1 MAVDNSATIVKIRA
15 EIEGLQG
22 LNQLKTAIRGID
34 REAKNAGN
42 DLNLVNSRIKEL
54 SQVTGNSINN
64 LRLQKQAFEAV
75 RNSARIG
82 SIEYKNATQRIKELN
97 RELAKTQTAGGGG
110 GRLASLGAVASAGF
124 FGGPE
129 ALLGAGIGAV
139 FGPQGAFA
147 GAAIGA
153 QVAQF
158 RKGIAEASSYAAEIK
173 KLNIALEG
181 ITKTTE
187 EYQAAQAAIAEVTER
202 LNVPVLEATQGF
214 TRLTAAVKG
223 AGGNVADS
231 KIVFDGITNAIKAT
245 GGSAEDVQGA
255 ILAMSQVFS
264 KGKVSAEE
272 LQGQLGER
280 LPGAV
285 TLFAEA
291 TGRTLPQ
298 LAKDLEAGTIG
309 LNDLM
314 QFAIALSNRYA
325 NDASKMAQS
334 TEEAGARMK
343 VALDELKR
351 NFGDLFK
358 PVGAGIQDLITKLIQ
373 FANQIFKTA
382 QLTNKLKE
390 YSKGISPGKEEEL
403 LGEARRIGA
412 MRALPRGRRDV
423 PYEKLS
429 RAEQNLIQN
438 EVYGYNVQMLGGA
451 GIFKNTGILGE
462 LRRDYMT
469 KQLYEFGALQAPAA
483 AAMTTFQEPK
493 PTKDPTKT
501 GRKIPVQRLADL
513 EARSELGFELA
524 QKQLRVQELITEAKN
539 KGNQY
544 DAAVLPLIGNILQ
557 QSTKIQAAE
566 QKVTDLT
573 ENKAE
578 LLKQGMS
585 VREWN
590 SRYDVAAETIETERL
605 NRQTAFLKLQQQ
617 EGEIS
622 KKVLEEETAAR
633 LILNRAMEDLQQQN
647 ILVTEEDRKRFEINR
662 ALADLADQLKGKLSD
677 PEIQEAL
684 KAMRKQFEDN
694 ANAAK
699 NFGNNV
705 AKSFADVVKESGN
718 LAANLGSSLGN
729 AFLGLG
735 DQLADF
741 VQTGK
746 MQFADFA
753 RSVLNDLSRILIRFA
768 MFQALK
774 AIVPGGSAFGKF
786 LGFAN
791 GGIMTANG
799 SMPLKRY
806 ASGGIAT
813 SPQLAMFG
821 EGSRPEAYVPLPDG
835 RSIPVT
841 MKNGG
846 DVGNIVVNVDAAGTQ
861 VQGDQPNANKLGEAL
876 GAAVR
881 AELIRQKRPGG
892 LLG

>member
-1 MAVDNSATIVKIRA
+1 MAADTAATIVKVRA
-15 EIEGLQG
+15 VVEGLPG
-22 LNQLKTAIRGID
+22 LNQLKTAMRGMSA
-34 REAKNAGN
+34 EAKHSAKDIEIAKQEISKLKGAV
-42 DLNLVNSRIKEL
+42 DSSVNS
-54 SQVTGNSINN
+54 
-64 LRLQKQAFEAV
+64 LRLQSQAWTAI
-75 RNSARIG
+75 RNSAKIG
-82 SIEYKNATQRIKELN
+82 SDAYREATRNLKELN
-97 RELAKTQTAGGGG
+97 REMQKTQMGGGRG

-129 ALLGAGIGAV
+129 ALVGAGVGAL

-153 QVAQF
+153 QVAQM
-158 RKGIAEASSYAAEIK
+158 RKGIGEAASYAAQIK
-173 KLNIALEG
+173 KLNIALQG
-181 ITKTTE
+181 ITKTTQ

-245 GGSAEDVQGA
+245 GGSSEDVQGA

-298 LAKDLEAGTIG
+298 LAKDLESGTVG

-314 QFAIALSNRYA
+314 KFAIALSNRYA

-343 VALDELKR
+343 VALDELKK

-358 PVGAGIQDLITKLIQ
+358 PVGAGIQDLITKMIQ
-373 FANQIFKTA
+373 FANQVFKTA

-390 YSKGISPGKEEEL
+390 YSKGITPVKEKEL

-412 MRALPRGRRDV
+412 LRVLPRGRRDV
-423 PYEKLS
+423 PYEELS
-429 RAEQNLIQN
+429 KAEQNRVQN

-469 KQLYEFGALQAPAA
+469 KQLYELGALQAPAA

-493 PTKDPTKT
+493 PDQTKQ

-513 EARSELGFELA
+513 ETKSELNFQLA
-524 QKQLRVQELITEAKN
+524 KKQLRVEELITDAKA

-544 DAAVLPLIGNILQ
+544 DAQILPLIGNIMQ
-557 QSTKIQAAE
+557 QSTKIEAAE
-566 QKVTDLT
+566 QKITDLT
-573 ENKAE
+573 ENKTE

-585 VREWN
+585 IREWN
-590 SRYDVAAETIETERL
+590 SRYDVAAETVETERI
-605 NRQTAFLKLQQQ
+605 NRQTSFQKLKQQ
-617 EGEIS
+617 EADIS
-622 KKVLEEETAAR
+622 KKINEDEAAAR
-633 LILNRAMEDLQQQN
+633 AVIKN
-647 ILVTEEDRKRFEINR
+647 ILDETKASSMFLTDEDRQRLKLNETINKVIE
-662 ALADLADQLKGKLSD
+662 QLKGKLSD
-677 PEIQEAL
+677 KDLQEAIGQIR
-684 KAMRKQFEDN
+684 KAFADL
-694 ANAAK
+694 ANESK
-699 NFGNNV
+699 DFGRNL

-718 LAANLGSSLGN
+718 LAQNLGTTLGN

-753 RSVLNDLSRILIRFA
+753 RSVLNDLSRLLIKFA
-768 MFQALK
+768 MFQTLK
-774 AIVPGGSAFGKF
+774 AIVPSGSAFGKF

-791 GGIMTANG
+791 GGIMTSNG
-799 SMPLKRY
+799 AMPLKRY
-806 ASGGIAT
+806 ANGGIAT

-835 RSIPVT
+835 RTIPVT
-841 MKNGG
+841 MKDGAGG
-846 DVGNIVVNVDAAGTQ
+846 GNITVNVDARGTS
-861 VQGDQPNANKLGEAL
+861 VQGDNDQGARLGRAIS
-876 GAAVR
+876 AAVQQ
-881 AELIRQKRPGG
+881 ELIRQRRPGG
-892 LLG
+892 LLT

>member
-82 SIEYKNATQRIKELN
+82 GIEYRNATQRIKELN
-97 RELAKTQTAGGGG
+97 RELAKTQTAGRGGG
-110 GRLASLGAVASAGF
+110 LASLGAVASAGF

-129 ALLGAGIGAV
+129 ALAGAGIGA
-139 FGPQGAFA
+139 FLGPQGAFA

-153 QVAQF
+153 QVAQL
-158 RKGIAEASSYAAEIK
+158 RKAAMGAAEYSQTIAR
-173 KLNIALEG
+173 LNIALESVV
-181 ITKTTE
+181 KNSDDF
-187 EYQAAQAAIAEVTER
+187 ARAQQVINNVSTQ
-202 LNVPVLEATQGF
+202 LNVPILEATQNF
-214 TRLTAAVKG
+214 TRLTAAVVG
-223 AGGNVADS
+223 AGGNVSDS
-231 KIVFDGITNAIKAT
+231 EVVFRGITSAIKAT

-255 ILAMSQVFS
+255 LIAMSQVFS

-298 LAKDLEAGTIG
+298 LAKDLEQGTIG

-314 QFAIALSNRYA
+314 KFAVELSKRYSGSA
-325 NDASKMAQS
+325 EQMAKS
-334 TEEAGARMK
+334 SEDSAARMK
-343 VALDELKR
+343 VALDGMTQA
-351 NFGDLFK
+351 FGDFFK
-358 PVGAGIQDLITKLIQ
+358 PVKQGIDETITGLATMVTKFLQASQLMSMGLKVSQKEKEDIRATAKQIAELRAPGPGRVFERRGIEEQLYQQGVLDKLR
-373 FANQIFKTA
+373 
-382 QLTNKLKE
+382 
-390 YSKGISPGKEEEL
+390 SKGY
-403 LGEARRIGA
+403 EAGV
-412 MRALPRGRRDV
+412 M
-423 PYEKLS
+423 
-429 RAEQNLIQN
+429 Q
-438 EVYGYNVQMLGGA
+438 
-451 GIFKNTGILGE
+451 
-462 LRRDYMT
+462 
-469 KQLYEFGALQAPAA
+469 PAITA
-483 AAMTTFQEPK
+483 
-493 PTKDPTKT
+493 PTKSTVFNPPKSDSKTTK

-585 VREWN
+585 IREWN

-605 NRQTAFLKLQQQ
+605 NRQTAFLKLQEQ
-617 EGEIS
+617 ESEIS
-622 KKVLEEETAAR
+622 KKVLKEEVNAR
-633 LILNRAMEDLQQQN
+633 ALIQKMITDAKMQSVFL
-647 ILVTEEDRKRFEINR
+647 TEEDQKRMEINR
-662 ALADLADQLKGKLSD
+662 VLADVIDKVYGKLTN
-677 PEIQEAL
+677 EKLLEAIREL
-684 KAMRKQFEDN
+684 RKALEDA
-694 ANAAK
+694 ANAGGD
-699 NFGNNV
+699 FGTKL
-705 AKSFADVVKESGN
+705 AKSFADVVKESGD
-718 LAANLGSSLGN
+718 LAANLGSTLGN

-753 RSVLNDLSRILIRFA
+753 RSVLNDLSRILIKFA
-768 MFQALK
+768 MFEALK
-774 AIVPGGSAFGKF
+774 AIVPGGSALGKF
-786 LGFAN
+786 LRFAN
-791 GGIMTANG
+791 GGIMTSNG

-806 ASGGIAT
+806 ANGGIAT

-841 MKNGG
+841 MRGG
-846 DVGNIVVNVDAAGTQ
+846 GEMGNIVVNVDAAGSA
-861 VQGDQPNANKLGEAL
+861 VQGNQPDANKLGAAL
-876 GAAVR
+876 GIAVR
-881 AELIRQKRPGG
+881 QELIRQKRPGG
-892 LLG
+892 LLA

>member
-1 MAVDNSATIVKIRA
+1 
-15 EIEGLQG
+15 
-22 LNQLKTAIRGID
+22 
-34 REAKNAGN
+34 
-42 DLNLVNSRIKEL
+42 
-54 SQVTGNSINN
+54 
-64 LRLQKQAFEAV
+64 
-75 RNSARIG
+75 
-82 SIEYKNATQRIKELN
+82 
-97 RELAKTQTAGGGG
+97 
-110 GRLASLGAVASAGF
+110 
-124 FGGPE
+124 
-129 ALLGAGIGAV
+129 
-139 FGPQGAFA
+139 
-147 GAAIGA
+147 
-153 QVAQF
+153 
-158 RKGIAEASSYAAEIK
+158 
-173 KLNIALEG
+173 
-181 ITKTTE
+181 
-187 EYQAAQAAIAEVTER
+187 
-202 LNVPVLEATQGF
+202 
-214 TRLTAAVKG
+214 
-223 AGGNVADS
+223 
-231 KIVFDGITNAIKAT
+231 
-245 GGSAEDVQGA
+245 
-255 ILAMSQVFS
+255 
-264 KGKVSAEE
+264 
-272 LQGQLGER
+272 
-280 LPGAV
+280 
-285 TLFAEA
+285 
-291 TGRTLPQ
+291 
-298 LAKDLEAGTIG
+298 
-309 LNDLM
+309 
-314 QFAIALSNRYA
+314 
-325 NDASKMAQS
+325 
-334 TEEAGARMK
+334 MK

-403 LGEARRIGA
+403 LNEARRIGA
-412 MRALPRGRRDV
+412 LRVLPRDRRDV

-429 RAEQNLIQN
+429 GAEQNLIKNQ
-438 EVYGYNVQMLGGA
+438 VYGYNVQMFGGA

-462 LRRDYMT
+462 LRRDYMMQ
-469 KQLYEFGALQAPAA
+469 QLYEFGALEAPAA

-493 PTKDPTKT
+493 PTKDLTKT
-501 GRKIPVQRLADL
+501 GSKIPVQRLADL
-513 EARSELGFELA
+513 EATSELRFELA

-590 SRYDVAAETIETERL
+590 SRYDVATETVETERI
-605 NRQTAFLKLQQQ
+605 NRQKAFLKLQEQ

-622 KKVLEEETAAR
+622 KKVLEEEVNAR
-633 LILNRAMEDLQQQN
+633 ALIQTMITNAQMQSVSL
-647 ILVTEEDRKRFEINR
+647 TEEDRKRMEINR
-662 ALADLADQLKGKLSD
+662 ALADVINKVYGKLTNK
-677 PEIQEAL
+677 ELLEAIREL
-684 KAMRKQFEDN
+684 RKALED
-694 ANAAK
+694 AAAAGK
-699 NFGNNV
+699 KFGTKL
-705 AKSFADVVKESGN
+705 AKSFADVVKESAD
-718 LAANLGSSLGN
+718 LATNLGSTLGN

-753 RSVLNDLSRILIRFA
+753 RSVLNDLSRILIKFA
-768 MFQALK
+768 MFQTLK
-774 AIVPGGSAFGKF
+774 AIVPSGSAFGKF
-786 LGFAN
+786 LGFAD

-846 DVGNIVVNVDAAGTQ
+846 NVGNIVVNVDANGSR

-892 LLG
+892 LLS

>member
-42 DLNLVNSRIKEL
+42 DLNFVNSKIKEL

-82 SIEYKNATQRIKELN
+82 SIEYRNATQRIKELN
-97 RELAKTQTAGGGG
+97 RELAKTQTAGRGGG
-110 GRLASLGAVASAGF
+110 LASLGAVASAGF

-129 ALLGAGIGAV
+129 ALLGAGLGAF

-153 QVAQF
+153 QVAQL
-158 RKGIAEASSYAAEIK
+158 RKAAMGAAEYSQTIAR
-173 KLNIALEG
+173 LNIALESVV
-181 ITKTTE
+181 KNSDDF
-187 EYQAAQAAIAEVTER
+187 ARAQQIINNVSTQ
-202 LNVPVLEATQGF
+202 LNVPILEATQNF
-214 TRLTAAVKG
+214 TRLTAAVVG
-223 AGGNVADS
+223 AGGNVSDS
-231 KIVFDGITNAIKAT
+231 EIVFRGITSAIKAT

-255 ILAMSQVFS
+255 LIAMSQVFS

-298 LAKDLEAGTIG
+298 LAKDLEQGTIG

-314 QFAIALSNRYA
+314 KFAVELSKRYSGSA
-325 NDASKMAQS
+325 EQMAKS
-334 TEEAGARMK
+334 SEDSAARMK
-343 VALDELKR
+343 VALDGMTQA
-351 NFGDLFK
+351 FGDFFK
-358 PVGAGIQDLITKLIQ
+358 PVKQGIDETITGLATMVTRFLQAAQLMSMGLKISQKDKEDIRATAKQIAELRAPGAGR
-373 FANQIFKTA
+373 IFERRGIEE
-382 QLTNKLKE
+382 QLYQQGVLDKLK
-390 YSKGISPGKEEEL
+390 SKAY
-403 LGEARRIGA
+403 EAGV
-412 MRALPRGRRDV
+412 M
-423 PYEKLS
+423 
-429 RAEQNLIQN
+429 Q
-438 EVYGYNVQMLGGA
+438 
-451 GIFKNTGILGE
+451 
-462 LRRDYMT
+462 
-469 KQLYEFGALQAPAA
+469 PAVTA
-483 AAMTTFQEPK
+483 
-493 PTKDPTKT
+493 PTKT
-501 GRKIPVQRLADL
+501 TVFNPPKSDSKTTNGRKIPVQRLADL
-513 EARSELGFELA
+513 EARSELGFELS
-524 QKQLRVQELITEAKN
+524 QKRLRVEELITEAKN
-539 KGNQY
+539 KSNQY
-544 DAAVLPLIGNILQ
+544 DASMLPLIGNILQ

-566 QKVTDLT
+566 QKVVDLT

-585 VREWN
+585 IREWN
-590 SRYDVAAETIETERL
+590 SRYDVAAETVETERN
-605 NRQTAFLKLQQQ
+605 NREIEFQKLKRQDA
-617 EGEIS
+617 EVS
-622 KKVLEEETAAR
+622 KKIYEDEINAR
-633 LILNRAMEDLQQQN
+633 ATINGLMEDAQMQS
-647 ILVTEEDRKRFEINR
+647 IFVTDEDRKRAEINR
-662 ALADLADQLKGKLSD
+662 TLVDLADKLKGKLTD
-677 PEIQEAL
+677 PEIQKAIAAL
-684 KAMRKQFEDN
+684 RKQFEDN
-694 ANAAK
+694 AKAAK
-699 NFGNNV
+699 DFGNNV
-705 AKSFADVVKESGN
+705 AKSFADIVKESGN
-718 LAANLGSSLGN
+718 LAQNLGSTLGN

-768 MFQALK
+768 MFQTLK

-806 ASGGIAT
+806 ANGGIAT

-821 EGSRPEAYVPLPDG
+821 EGSTPEAYVPLPDG
-835 RSIPVT
+835 RSIPVK
-841 MKNGG
+841 MKGTVGGG
-846 DVGNIVVNVDAAGTQ
+846 DIIVNVEAGGSN
-861 VQGDQPNANKLGEAL
+861 VQGDGNQAKAL
-876 GAAVR
+876 GAAIGAAVQ
-881 AELIRQKRPGG
+881 AEIIKQKKPGG
-892 LLG
+892 LLY

>member
-42 DLNLVNSRIKEL
+42 DLNFVNSKIKEL

-82 SIEYKNATQRIKELN
+82 SIEYRNATQRIKELN
-97 RELAKTQTAGGGG
+97 RELAKTQTAGRGGG
-110 GRLASLGAVASAGF
+110 LASLGAVASAGF

-129 ALLGAGIGAV
+129 ALLGAGLGAF

-153 QVAQF
+153 QVAQL
-158 RKGIAEASSYAAEIK
+158 RKAAMGAAEYSQTIAR
-173 KLNIALEG
+173 LNIALESVV
-181 ITKTTE
+181 KNSDDF
-187 EYQAAQAAIAEVTER
+187 ARAQQIINNVSTQ
-202 LNVPVLEATQGF
+202 LNVPILEATQNF
-214 TRLTAAVKG
+214 TRLTAAVVG
-223 AGGNVADS
+223 AGGNVSDS
-231 KIVFDGITNAIKAT
+231 EIVFRGITSAIKAT

-255 ILAMSQVFS
+255 LIAMSQVFS

-298 LAKDLEAGTIG
+298 LAKDLEQGTIG

-314 QFAIALSNRYA
+314 KFAVELSKRYSGSA
-325 NDASKMAQS
+325 EQMAKS
-334 TEEAGARMK
+334 SEDSAARMK
-343 VALDELKR
+343 VALDGMTQA
-351 NFGDLFK
+351 FGDFFK
-358 PVGAGIQDLITKLIQ
+358 PVKQGIDETITGLATMVTRFLQAAQLMSMGLKISQKDKEDIRATAKQIAELRAPGAGR
-373 FANQIFKTA
+373 IFERRGIEE
-382 QLTNKLKE
+382 QLYQQGVLDKLK
-390 YSKGISPGKEEEL
+390 SKAY
-403 LGEARRIGA
+403 EAGV
-412 MRALPRGRRDV
+412 M
-423 PYEKLS
+423 
-429 RAEQNLIQN
+429 Q
-438 EVYGYNVQMLGGA
+438 
-451 GIFKNTGILGE
+451 
-462 LRRDYMT
+462 
-469 KQLYEFGALQAPAA
+469 PAVTA
-483 AAMTTFQEPK
+483 
-493 PTKDPTKT
+493 PTKT
-501 GRKIPVQRLADL
+501 TVFNPPKSDSKTTNGRKIPVQRLADL
-513 EARSELGFELA
+513 EARSELGFELS
-524 QKQLRVQELITEAKN
+524 QKRLRVEELITEAKN
-539 KGNQY
+539 KSNQY
-544 DAAVLPLIGNILQ
+544 DASMLPLIGNILQ

-566 QKVTDLT
+566 QKVVDLT

-585 VREWN
+585 IREWN
-590 SRYDVAAETIETERL
+590 SRYDVAAETVETERN
-605 NRQTAFLKLQQQ
+605 NREIEFQKLKRQDA
-617 EGEIS
+617 EVS
-622 KKVLEEETAAR
+622 KKIYEDEINAR
-633 LILNRAMEDLQQQN
+633 ATINGLMEDAQMQS
-647 ILVTEEDRKRFEINR
+647 IFVTDEDRKRAEINR
-662 ALADLADQLKGKLSD
+662 TLVDLADKLKGKLTD
-677 PEIQEAL
+677 PEIQKAVAAL
-684 KAMRKQFEDN
+684 RKQFEDN
-694 ANAAK
+694 AKAAK
-699 NFGNNV
+699 DFGNNV
-705 AKSFADVVKESGN
+705 AKSFADIVKESGN
-718 LAANLGSSLGN
+718 LAQNLGSTLGN

-768 MFQALK
+768 MFQTLK

-806 ASGGIAT
+806 ANGGIAT

-821 EGSRPEAYVPLPDG
+821 EGSTPEAYVPLPDG
-835 RSIPVT
+835 RSIPVK
-841 MKNGG
+841 MKGAVGGG
-846 DVGNIVVNVDAAGTQ
+846 DIIVNVEAGGSN
-861 VQGDQPNANKLGEAL
+861 VQGDGNQAKAL
-876 GAAVR
+876 GAAIGAAVQ
-881 AELIRQKRPGG
+881 AEIIKQKKPGG
-892 LLG
+892 LLY

>member
-42 DLNLVNSRIKEL
+42 DLNFVNSKIKEL

-82 SIEYKNATQRIKELN
+82 SIEYRNATQRIKELN
-97 RELAKTQTAGGGG
+97 RELAKTQTAGRGGG
-110 GRLASLGAVASAGF
+110 LASLGAVASAGF

-129 ALLGAGIGAV
+129 ALLGAGLGAF

-153 QVAQF
+153 QVAQL
-158 RKGIAEASSYAAEIK
+158 RKAAMGAAEYSQTIAR
-173 KLNIALEG
+173 LNIALESVV
-181 ITKTTE
+181 KNSDDF
-187 EYQAAQAAIAEVTER
+187 ARAQQIINNVSTQ
-202 LNVPVLEATQGF
+202 LNVPILEATQNF
-214 TRLTAAVKG
+214 TRLTAAVVG
-223 AGGNVADS
+223 AGGNVSDS
-231 KIVFDGITNAIKAT
+231 EIVFRGITSAIKAT

-255 ILAMSQVFS
+255 LIAMSQVFS

-298 LAKDLEAGTIG
+298 LAKDLEQGTIG

-314 QFAIALSNRYA
+314 KFAVELSKRYSGSA
-325 NDASKMAQS
+325 EQMAKS
-334 TEEAGARMK
+334 SEDSAARMK
-343 VALDELKR
+343 VALDGMTQA
-351 NFGDLFK
+351 FGDFFK
-358 PVGAGIQDLITKLIQ
+358 PVKQGIDETITGLATMVTRFLQAAQLMSMGLKISQKDKEDIRATAKQIAELRAPGAGR
-373 FANQIFKTA
+373 IFERRGIEE
-382 QLTNKLKE
+382 QLYQQGVLDKLK
-390 YSKGISPGKEEEL
+390 SKAY
-403 LGEARRIGA
+403 EAGV
-412 MRALPRGRRDV
+412 M
-423 PYEKLS
+423 
-429 RAEQNLIQN
+429 Q
-438 EVYGYNVQMLGGA
+438 
-451 GIFKNTGILGE
+451 
-462 LRRDYMT
+462 
-469 KQLYEFGALQAPAA
+469 PAVTA
-483 AAMTTFQEPK
+483 
-493 PTKDPTKT
+493 PTKT
-501 GRKIPVQRLADL
+501 TVFNPPKSDSKTTNGRKIPVQRLADL
-513 EARSELGFELA
+513 EARSELGFELS
-524 QKQLRVQELITEAKN
+524 QKRLRVEELITEAKN
-539 KGNQY
+539 KSNQY
-544 DAAVLPLIGNILQ
+544 DASMLPLIGNILQ

-566 QKVTDLT
+566 QKVVDLT

-585 VREWN
+585 IREWN
-590 SRYDVAAETIETERL
+590 SRYDVAAETVETERN
-605 NRQTAFLKLQQQ
+605 NREIEFQKLKRQDA
-617 EGEIS
+617 EVS
-622 KKVLEEETAAR
+622 KKIYEDEINAR
-633 LILNRAMEDLQQQN
+633 ATINGLMEDAQMQS
-647 ILVTEEDRKRFEINR
+647 IFVTDEDRKRAEINR
-662 ALADLADQLKGKLSD
+662 TLVDLADKLKGKLTD
-677 PEIQEAL
+677 PEIQKAVAAL
-684 KAMRKQFEDN
+684 RKQFEDN
-694 ANAAK
+694 AKAAK
-699 NFGNNV
+699 DFGNNV
-705 AKSFADVVKESGN
+705 AKSFADIVKESGN
-718 LAANLGSSLGN
+718 LAQNLGSTLGN

-768 MFQALK
+768 MFQTLK

-806 ASGGIAT
+806 ANGGIAT

-821 EGSRPEAYVPLPDG
+821 EGSTPEAYVPLPDG
-835 RSIPVT
+835 RSIPVK
-841 MKNGG
+841 MKGTVGGG
-846 DVGNIVVNVDAAGTQ
+846 DIIVNVEAGGSN
-861 VQGDQPNANKLGEAL
+861 VQGDGNQAKAL
-876 GAAVR
+876 GAAIGAAVQ
-881 AELIRQKRPGG
+881 AEIIKQKKPGG
-892 LLG
+892 LLY

>member
-42 DLNLVNSRIKEL
+42 DLNFVNSKIKEL

-82 SIEYKNATQRIKELN
+82 SIEYRNATQRIKELN
-97 RELAKTQTAGGGG
+97 RELAKTQTAGRGGG
-110 GRLASLGAVASAGF
+110 LASLGAVASAGF

-129 ALLGAGIGAV
+129 ALLGAGLGAF

-153 QVAQF
+153 QVAQL
-158 RKGIAEASSYAAEIK
+158 RKAAMGAAEYSQTIAR
-173 KLNIALEG
+173 LNIALESVV
-181 ITKTTE
+181 KNSDDF
-187 EYQAAQAAIAEVTER
+187 ARAQQIINNVSTQ
-202 LNVPVLEATQGF
+202 LNVPILEATQNF
-214 TRLTAAVKG
+214 TRLTAAVVG
-223 AGGNVADS
+223 AGGNVSDS
-231 KIVFDGITNAIKAT
+231 EIVFRGITSAIKAT

-255 ILAMSQVFS
+255 LIAMSQVFS

-298 LAKDLEAGTIG
+298 LAKDLEQGTIG

-314 QFAIALSNRYA
+314 KFAVELSKRYSGSA
-325 NDASKMAQS
+325 EQMAKS
-334 TEEAGARMK
+334 SEDSAARMK
-343 VALDELKR
+343 VALDGMTQA
-351 NFGDLFK
+351 FGDFFK
-358 PVGAGIQDLITKLIQ
+358 PVKQGIDETITGLATMVTRFLQAAQLMSMGLKISQKDKEDIRATAKQIAELRAPGAGR
-373 FANQIFKTA
+373 IFERRGIEE
-382 QLTNKLKE
+382 QLYQQGVLDKLK
-390 YSKGISPGKEEEL
+390 SKAY
-403 LGEARRIGA
+403 EAGV
-412 MRALPRGRRDV
+412 M
-423 PYEKLS
+423 
-429 RAEQNLIQN
+429 Q
-438 EVYGYNVQMLGGA
+438 
-451 GIFKNTGILGE
+451 
-462 LRRDYMT
+462 
-469 KQLYEFGALQAPAA
+469 PAVTA
-483 AAMTTFQEPK
+483 
-493 PTKDPTKT
+493 PTKT
-501 GRKIPVQRLADL
+501 TVFNPPKSDSKTTNGRKIPVQRLADL
-513 EARSELGFELA
+513 EARSELGFELS
-524 QKQLRVQELITEAKN
+524 QKRLRVEELITEAKN
-539 KGNQY
+539 KSNQY
-544 DAAVLPLIGNILQ
+544 DASMLPLIGNILQ

-566 QKVTDLT
+566 QKVVDLT

-585 VREWN
+585 IREWN
-590 SRYDVAAETIETERL
+590 SRYDVAAETVETERN
-605 NRQTAFLKLQQQ
+605 NREIEFQKLKRQDA
-617 EGEIS
+617 EVS
-622 KKVLEEETAAR
+622 KKIYEDEINAR
-633 LILNRAMEDLQQQN
+633 ATINGLMEDAQMQS
-647 ILVTEEDRKRFEINR
+647 IFVTDEDRKRAEINR
-662 ALADLADQLKGKLSD
+662 TLVDLADKLKGKLTD
-677 PEIQEAL
+677 PEIQKAIAAL
-684 KAMRKQFEDN
+684 RKQFEDN
-694 ANAAK
+694 AKAAK
-699 NFGNNV
+699 DFGNNV
-705 AKSFADVVKESGN
+705 AKSFADIVKESGN
-718 LAANLGSSLGN
+718 LAQNLGSTLGN

-768 MFQALK
+768 MFQTLK

-806 ASGGIAT
+806 ANGGIAT

-821 EGSRPEAYVPLPDG
+821 EGSTPEAYVPLPDG
-835 RSIPVT
+835 RSIPVK
-841 MKNGG
+841 MKGAVGGG
-846 DVGNIVVNVDAAGTQ
+846 DIIVNVEAGGSN
-861 VQGDQPNANKLGEAL
+861 VQGDGNQAKAL
-876 GAAVR
+876 GAAIGAAVQ
-881 AELIRQKRPGG
+881 AEIIKQKKPGG
-892 LLG
+892 LLY